1 MEGGA
6 SGAQLWRNRDAGAR
20 MHAAAKL
27 GNGGARSGAWP
38 PRSHFI
44 EYVARVAV
52 PDLESVFGIF
62 GADSD
67 LGAYRK
73 VAVLR
78 MLFDF
83 D

>member
-1 MEGGA
+1 
-6 SGAQLWRNRDAGAR
+6 

-27 GNGGARSGAWP
+27 SNGGARSAAWL
-38 PRSHFI
+38 PRSQFI
-44 EYVARVAV
+44 EYVACVAV

-73 VAVLR
+73 VVVLR
-78 MLFDF
+78 MLFYLY
-83 D
+83 

>member
-1 MEGGA
+1 VEGVPLA
-6 SGAQLWRNRDAGAR
+6 STRKSAGALV
-20 MHAAAKL
+20 HAAAKL

-44 EYVARVAV
+44 EYVACVAV